1 MTRRHNP
8 LEFQRLPGEGSAQ
21 QNWIDSN
28 LPVCPLCREPG
39 LWSVA
44 TAVDQQ
50 ALVRWFFKCSNC
62 KVVMSSIP
70 NKPASAIAEPVIVTK
85 TELTDNIRID
95 SVERKEDEDFV
106 GEEFPLYELQQ
117 WANETDG

>member
-1 MTRRHNP
+1 
-8 LEFQRLPGEGSAQ
+8 
-21 QNWIDSN
+21 
-28 LPVCPLCREPG
+28 LCREPG

-44 TAVDQQ
+44 TGVDQQ

-62 KVVMSSIP
+62 KVVMSSIS
-70 NKPASAIAEPVIVTK
+70 NKPVSAVAEPVIVSK
-85 TELTDNIRID
+85 AELTDNIRID

-117 WANETDG
+117 WADESQG